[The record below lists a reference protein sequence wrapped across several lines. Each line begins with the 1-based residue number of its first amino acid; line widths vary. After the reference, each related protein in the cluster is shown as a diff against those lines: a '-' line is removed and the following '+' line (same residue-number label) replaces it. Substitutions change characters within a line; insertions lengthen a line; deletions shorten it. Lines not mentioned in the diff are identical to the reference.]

1 MYQTK
6 QQKHALNRLLASAG
20 LGALDNPMR
29 LCNELASYVRDHEH
43 FRQLLTAAQPETRR
57 DMYEAMTP
65 YLAFHAKPLDVYM
78 SDSGAL
84 AEAKQL
90 PTVDE
95 NGYLHPFSPPVVASV
110 AGQNQMA
117 VPVCFNPRH
126 PQGVANEQPQGS
138 TSDVETA
145 QAAVNDAFG
154 RGHLIL
160 TCKKCTRTEA
170 FPAVNKANAIFAA
183 RNAGW
188 TYDEARGDCSETCPD
203 CP

>member
-43 FRQLLTAAQPETRR
+43 FHQLLTAAQPETRR
-57 DMYEAMTP
+57 DMYESMKP
-65 YLAFHAKPLDVYM
+65 YLAFHAKPLDAYM
-78 SDSGAL
+78 SESGAL
-84 AEAKQL
+84 AEAQQL
-90 PTVDE
+90 PTVDAD
-95 NGYLHPFSPPVVASV
+95 GMLHPF
-110 AGQNQMA
+110 N
-117 VPVCFNPRH
+117 VPEIATQAADAPAESCELDR
-126 PQGVANEQPQGS
+126 
-138 TSDVETA
+138 ETA
-145 QAAVNDAFG
+145 QAAVNEAFG

>member
-1 MYQTK
+1 MYQTR

-29 LCNELASYVRDHEH
+29 LSNELASYVRDHEH

-57 DMYEAMTP
+57 DMYESMKP
-65 YLAFHAKPLDVYM
+65 YLAFHAKPLDAYM
-78 SDSGAL
+78 SESGAL
-84 AEAKQL
+84 AEAQQL
-90 PTVDE
+90 PTVGPD
-95 NGYLHPFSPPVVASV
+95 GMLHPFNVPEIATEPVVDA
-110 AGQNQMA
+110 
-117 VPVCFNPRH
+117 R
-126 PQGVANEQPQGS
+126 EL
-138 TSDVETA
+138 DIETA
-145 QAAVNDAFG
+145 QAAVNEAFG
-154 RGHLIL
+154 KGHLIL

-188 TYDEARGDCSETCPD
+188 TYNEALGDCQETCPD